1 MDQDIVD
8 AFTRTKAAVLPNP
21 DPNAPPK
28 DNLKQYGTKNA
39 QNQIE
44 QLIGNVFSK
53 GAAATT
59 AAEENIGVQ
68 KAAQAELGT
77 TTDAVVAAIA
87 RTGEAAKEA
96 NKANNQQVQELDK
109 RITTMVQSSGFN
121 QLDQNFEDI
130 RNGLTVNLQKIE
142 DKVLAPPT
150 PGIVGK
156 IVDYFTRPS
165 REQWNQAQADIVA
178 QAQTEQQVANSVSA
192 KANAIK
198 ITQPLAKSEQVLAAE
213 AKQFEA
219 QTAVESGKFK
229 AQSVLQKS
237 EMAQQTTRAVIQ
249 TADQATSYLNSVVNA
264 YLARDS
270 LKMNELQLM
279 NLQYTVAEKKM
290 TYEAMQRDRASQ
302 VAMQQ
307 RFHLS
312 DNEMQGVL
320 RSPELLATYTDRFIG
335 SYVAPDPQDIRGNQA
350 SAAGAARSANTVS
363 ARTLLPTFYT
373 GRDDKFQRAK
383 EVDAEIARMEKEAA
397 AIKKLSASVGG
408 TMSTDQKKE
417 LFALESGI
425 QNARAQRAALYP
437 SSGDVN
443 DEFTS
448 THISYN
454 GKNQSVI
461 DHISEPVFQDPNSP
475 LGRQIFMNSPYA
487 QELLKT
493 NRPGTKVLRKVLEDI
508 AANDKNPTVG
518 LKPGQTLD
526 LTYMQTIAGAKPN
539 EMWDFLQ
546 MGKEIVTY
554 ESDYKFAGLQNPPEV
569 RPTVQFFT
577 VNKGTKEIQSVTAKL
592 DTFQDLQEAL
602 LQQTIA
608 RRYAVDKMETQRKTT
623 EIQEAT
629 QKLYEGQPQMRF
641 GK

>member
-39 QNQIE
+39 QEQIE
-44 QLIGNVFSK
+44 QLINAVISK
-53 GAAATT
+53 GQAATT
-59 AAEENIGVQ
+59 AAEENVGVQ
-68 KAAQAELGT
+68 KQAQQDLGT
-77 TTDAVVAAIA
+77 QTDAVVAAIA

-96 NKANNQQVQELDK
+96 NKANNDQVQQLDK

-198 ITQPLAKSEQVLAAE
+198 VTQPLAKSEQVLAAE

-219 QTAVESGKFK
+219 QTEVESGKFK
-229 AQSVLQKS
+229 AQSVLQKA
-237 EMAQQTTRAVIQ
+237 EMASQTTRSIIQ
-249 TADQATSYLNSVVNA
+249 TAEQASSYLNSVVNA
-264 YLARDS
+264 YLAHDT

-290 TYEAMQRDRASQ
+290 TYEAMQRERSSQ

-307 RFHLS
+307 RFGLS

-320 RSPELLATYTDRFIG
+320 RSPELLATYTDRWIG

-363 ARTLLPTFYT
+363 ARTLGPTFYT
-373 GRDDKFQRAK
+373 GRDDKFNRAK
-383 EVDAEIARMEKEAA
+383 EIDVEITRAEKEAA

-408 TMSTDQKKE
+408 TMSTEQKKE
-417 LFALESGI
+417 LIALESEA
-425 QNARAQRAALYP
+425 QSLRAQRNALYP
-437 SSGDVN
+437 ASGDVN

-448 THISYN
+448 TYISYN
-454 GKNQSVI
+454 GKNQSYI
-461 DHISEPVFQDPNSP
+461 DHISDAVFTDPNSP
-475 LGRQIFMNSPYA
+475 LGRQIYLNSPYTK
-487 QELLKT
+487 QLLDT
-493 NRPGTKVLRKVLEDI
+493 NRPGTKLLRKVQEDI
-508 AANDKNPTVG
+508 LANDKNI
-518 LKPGQTLD
+518 QTGIRPDQHLD
-526 LTYMQTIAGAKPN
+526 LYYLRDIAGGTPA
-539 EMWDFLQ
+539 EIWDFMQ
-546 MGKEIVTY
+546 MGKEITTY
-554 ESDYKFAGLQNPPEV
+554 ESDYKFMGLQTPPNIRVPV
-569 RPTVQFFT
+569 RYTTVDNGTKKIT
-577 VNKGTKEIQSVTAKL
+577 VNDAKI
-592 DTFQDLQEAL
+592 DNFQDLNNLLVQSDVAKKFAIDQAKTRTTEQQL
-602 LQQTIA
+602 LQTQFA
-608 RRYAVDKMETQRKTT
+608 VPPANRRFE
-623 EIQEAT
+623 
-629 QKLYEGQPQMRF
+629 P
-641 GK
+641 